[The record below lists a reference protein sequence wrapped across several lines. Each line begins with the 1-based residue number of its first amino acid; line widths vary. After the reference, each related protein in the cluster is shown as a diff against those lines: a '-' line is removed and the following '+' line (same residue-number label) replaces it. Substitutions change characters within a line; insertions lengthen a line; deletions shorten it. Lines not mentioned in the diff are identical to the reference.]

1 MLKTLLK
8 SKSFWTG
15 VASIVAGI
23 VYIING
29 DTDQGANML
38 SIGFTAIFLRNA
50 IEKTGASK

>member
-15 VASIVAGI
+15 VASLIAGV

-38 SIGFTAIFLRNA
+38 AIGFTAIFLRNA
-50 IEKTGASK
+50 IEKNGASK

>member
-8 SKSFWTG
+8 SKTFWTG
-15 VASIVAGI
+15 MASLIAGV

-50 IEKTGASK
+50 IEKNGASK